1 MKTFGSNLFLLG
13 LVTTFLWF
21 AAFGITNVTEAQTV
35 STQNSSARPR
45 QTPTPPKPPTP
56 QPQRSPIPANTQP
69 KPTPTPPTD
78 DDDDGGPIRINTE
91 IVSLNVRVIDRDNKI
106 QNDVKPE
113 EFKVYEDNVL
123 QKVQF
128 VTREDVPVNYGL
140 VIDNS
145 GSLRS
150 QLEKVIDASKIIID
164 SNKPEDA
171 TFIIRFVGSENIN
184 IIQDFT
190 NDKVLLGEQLDQLF
204 TEGGSTAVIDA
215 VKLSAEKAQEYEKS
229 LKQSDRRRRAL
240 ILITDGEDRASYY
253 KEAQLFTALREADVQ
268 IYTIGFV
275 NELDSEKSLFG
286 KSSKAKAIA
295 LLDKMAK
302 ETGGK
307 AYYPKSLSELPNIA
321 RDISNELRTQYILT
335 YTPSDEK
342 RDGKFHPIRV
352 VIDDKNN
359 RNKRIALTRA
369 GRTAAKN

>member
-1 MKTFGSNLFLLG
+1 MKTFGSNFFLLG

-21 AAFGITNVTEAQTV
+21 AAFGITNMTEAQTV
-35 STQNSSARPR
+35 STPNSSARPQ
-45 QTPTPPKPPTP
+45 QTPTPSKPPTT
-56 QPQRSPIPANTQP
+56 QRSPIPANAQ
-69 KPTPTPPTD
+69 PTPTPPT

-171 TFIIRFVGSENIN
+171 TFIIRFVGSDNIN

-215 VKLSAEKAQEYEKS
+215 VKLSTEKAQEYEKS

-240 ILITDGEDRASYY
+240 ILVTDGEDRASYY
-253 KEAQLFTALREADVQ
+253 KEAQLFAALREADVQ

-307 AYYPKSLSELPNIA
+307 AYYPKSLSELPTIA

-352 VIDDKNN
+352 VIEDKNN
-359 RNKRIALTRA
+359 RNKRVALTRA